1 MSGDSVIF
9 FLGAGASRAFGY
21 PLTNEILPLVNDCL
35 RDGRLFPDRNV
46 VPPVRGEHGRAL
58 NPSGFLPNAM
68 RVLLDDLTELLPGAL
83 DADALSPPSGVTPL
97 SVTDLL
103 SLIDHMIVNQS
114 SPLRRYSV
122 DRLVRLRGLVQR
134 AIATVVSQPMNADT
148 AAKERPRLTRF
159 VGWLA
164 ARRREGLV
172 VVTTNYDL
180 AIERPLAEALG
191 LGAVPPAGP
200 GIDYGCSWRQAS
212 TVDVTGVLDVVRRR
226 PDQADIAFFKLHG
239 SISWLHC
246 DLCDHVYINPT
257 GSIFEGAYSSRFR
270 EESSCACGHWP
281 LSPLLVAPSMVRE
294 VRDPSLLSIWQA
306 ALEALR
312 RASRWIVV
320 GYGLPPEDLAIRS
333 MLIRAFRTAAAPPRI
348 EVYENGAQPTVE
360 LRYRVLFGP
369 AVQIF
374 PGGMA
379 QMIDSL
385 PP

>member
-1 MSGDSVIF
+1 
-9 FLGAGASRAFGY
+9 
-21 PLTNEILPLVNDCL
+21 
-35 RDGRLFPDRNV
+35 
-46 VPPVRGEHGRAL
+46 
-58 NPSGFLPNAM
+58 M

-114 SPLRRYSV
+114 SPLRRYST
-122 DRLVRLRGLVQR
+122 LVRLRGLVQR

-348 EVYENGAQPTVE
+348 EVYEQRSPADRRAA
-360 LRYRVLFGP
+360 LSRAVLDP
-369 AVQIF
+369 LVQIF

-385 PP
+385 LSVRADAGPALEEGLQWHSAGFKEWGTGRAGLVIRSLSRREHSQDQPGWYSAARKEVVAR

>member
-1 MSGDSVIF
+1 MTTDSVIF

-21 PLTNEILPLVNDCL
+21 PLTNDILPLVNDCL

-46 VPPVRGEHGRAL
+46 VPPIRGEHRRAL
-58 NPSGFLPNAM
+58 NSSGFLPNAM
-68 RVLLDDLTELLPGAL
+68 GVLVDDLTELLPGAL
-83 DADALSPPSGVTPL
+83 DAAALRPPLGVTPL

-122 DRLVRLRGLVQR
+122 DKLVRLRGLVQR
-134 AIATVVSQPMNADT
+134 AIATVVSQPMDT
-148 AAKERPRLTRF
+148 DIAATEQHRLARF
-159 VGWLA
+159 INWLV
-164 ARRREGLV
+164 ARRGQGLV

-180 AIERPLAEALG
+180 AIERPLAEGLG
-191 LGAVPPAGP
+191 LANVPPVGP
-200 GIDYGCSWRQAS
+200 RIDYGCSWRQAF
-212 TVDVTGVLDVVRRR
+212 TEDATGQDVVQRR
-226 PDQADIAFFKLHG
+226 PDPADIAFFKLHG

-257 GSIFEGAYSSRFR
+257 VSIFEGAYSSRFR

-306 ALEALR
+306 TLEALR

-333 MLIRAFRTAAAPPRI
+333 MLIRAFRTAAREPRI
-348 EVYENGAQPTVE
+348 EVYEKGLQPTVE

-369 AVQIF
+369 AVQVF